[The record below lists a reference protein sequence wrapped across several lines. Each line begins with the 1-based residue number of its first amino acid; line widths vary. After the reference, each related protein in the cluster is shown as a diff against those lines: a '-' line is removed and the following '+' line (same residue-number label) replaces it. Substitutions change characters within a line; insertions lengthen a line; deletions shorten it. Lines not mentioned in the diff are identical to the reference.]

1 MQPAGQ
7 SGTAGCMSC
16 LNLEIARSLSRQVS
30 TDEAEKAGIWTR
42 VRGIM
47 MMYMACSTRTSENKP
62 NSRSE
67 QIDGWRD
74 GRMDGRDTGLNKRP
88 PKKKPPRKKLRS
100 SNPGTFTI
108 STPGRR
114 CECGRPPPWSTRYT
128 VQGVTTHKGRSRP
141 GATTVQPSYNPST
154 TTHKAH
160 LCCSID

>member
-1 MQPAGQ
+1 ML
-7 SGTAGCMSC
+7 C

-42 VRGIM
+42 VKGIM

-88 PKKKPPRKKLRS
+88 PKKNPEKSSAARILVLLLYPRRAGGASVDPPSLEY
-100 SNPGTFTI
+100 PVHGT
-108 STPGRR
+108 P
-114 CECGRPPPWSTRYT
+114 Y
-128 VQGVTTHKGRSRP
+128 K
-141 GATTVQPSYNPST
+141 VQPHT
-154 TTHKAH
+154 KAMRAH
-160 LCCSID
+160 TRT